1 MNGKRDFAN
10 VLENLGKAGDAAE
23 KSSPIAP
30 HGDDKAK
37 ATQTPSKPKKSHTAK
52 NRPVKSDLLKVLA
65 FGEVGI
71 NDFGANK
78 CNYRITR
85 PIDQW
90 IRTHTEGN
98 KNLVFNWLLELGM
111 KQAEKMGKDGRVIV
125 TPDDLTPLDDG

>member
-1 MNGKRDFAN
+1 MSRKKDFAS
-10 VLENLGKAGDAAE
+10 VLENLNKAGEQATH
-23 KSSPIAP
+23 SSPISNQS
-30 HGDDKAK
+30 DDDAK
-37 ATQTPSKPKKSHTAK
+37 ATQTTDKPKKSNTAK
-52 NRPVKSDLLKVLA
+52 NRAVKRDHLKLLA

-71 NDFGANK
+71 NEFGANK

-90 IRTHTEGN
+90 IRSHTEGN

-111 KQAEKMGKDGRVIV
+111 KQAIKQGKDGKILV